1 MMEAFE
7 GTVVDESQV
16 PEHSLRLVL
25 VTGMSG
31 AGRSTA
37 ARALEDLGWFVID
50 NMPPSLL
57 ESAIDLAR
65 HTPDVERVAVVLD
78 ARSGSFFARIDEIVR
93 TLPRDGVDVRVVYLE
108 ASDEALVRRFES
120 SRRPHPL
127 QHGARILDGLQAE
140 RQLLGDLRAKADLVI
155 DTTSINVHDL
165 RRRIED
171 AFGEPEPV
179 VLSCTVV
186 SFGFKYGIPVDS
198 DMVADVRFLPNPFW
212 DEAAAAPH
220 RARRAGRRRCARS
233 TRCSGVPRHVLTAC
247 PDRRRR
253 LHPRGQALCHRRHR
267 VHGRQAPQRGHVA
280 GPGHPTDRQRDP
292 HHLHAPR
299 SRSRMSNHRGA
310 RLSGTLGRRSRRR
323 VVALGGG
330 HGLAASLQ
338 GLRRVTDSLT
348 AVVGVADDGGSSGRL
363 RQEFGIIPPGD
374 LRMAL
379 AALCGD
385 DSWGRTWQQVIQHG
399 SAARASWPAT
409 ASGTCSSRHCGSRAA
424 TP

>member
-140 RQLLGDLRAKADLVI
+140 RQLLGDLRAKADLVL

-171 AFGEPEPV
+171 AFGEAEPV

-212 DEAAAAPH
+212 DERLRPLTGLDEPVAVDVLGRPGAQEFLDTYSRLVQIVADGYIREGKRYVTVAIGCTGGKH
-220 RARRAGRRRCARS
+220 RSVAMS
-233 TRCSGVPRHVLTAC
+233 
-247 PDRRRR
+247 
-253 LHPRGQALCHRRHR
+253 QAL
-267 VHGRQAPQRGHVA
+267 A
-280 GPGHPTDRQRDP
+280 T
-292 HHLHAPR
+292 
-299 SRSRMSNHRGA
+299 
-310 RLSGTLGRRSRRR
+310 RL
-323 VVALGGG
+323 
-330 HGLAASLQ
+330 
-338 GLRRVTDSLT
+338 
-348 AVVGVADDGGSSGRL
+348 
-363 RQEFGIIPPGD
+363 
-374 LRMAL
+374 
-379 AALCGD
+379 
-385 DSWGRTWQQVIQHG
+385 
-399 SAARASWPAT
+399 T
-409 ASGTCSSRHCGSRAA
+409 ASGIRTTCTHRDLGRE
-424 TP
+424 